1 MVTVTPVQP
10 QRPGKS
16 AGRFKIK
23 PPTTTNDTGDPTD
36 SCLFD
41 AKRVLRLIEDE
52 RYLSA
57 QELYHSIKE
66 RFEAENSDANDA
78 VRRKVDASNRK
89 KSMRSLL
96 KRQKST
102 KKVNE
107 NHVKARQLLD
117 DNDDNLT
124 KMEVIIILLMT
135 TLPIII
141 AKRRKIWDEK
151 YLLSKAYSFFFFTTI
166 LIRFRL
172 SQDRCILFKKAKKNL
187 DINDDWTLAQTLF
200 GVTTYYRKESDGSL
214 SIKLEGLVKDASLFD
229 QVCVIREADLYSL
242 WQPFVTSSVTVSH
255 LGKLVSEFPF
265 EENQYCTFKYS
276 EKLTLCKTK

>member
-1 MVTVTPVQP
+1 MVTVTPAQP
-10 QRPGKS
+10 PRPGNS

-52 RYLSA
+52 RYLVA

-124 KMEVIIILLMT
+124 KMEVIIILLKT

-141 AKRRKIWDEK
+141 AKSRKIWDEK
-151 YLLSKAYSFFFFTTI
+151 YLLSKAYSFF
-166 LIRFRL
+166 
-172 SQDRCILFKKAKKNL
+172 
-187 DINDDWTLAQTLF
+187 
-200 GVTTYYRKESDGSL
+200 SL
-214 SIKLEGLVKDASLFD
+214 L
-229 QVCVIREADLYSL
+229 
-242 WQPFVTSSVTVSH
+242 PF
-255 LGKLVSEFPF
+255 
-265 EENQYCTFKYS
+265 
-276 EKLTLCKTK
+276 